1 MISLPHIGNPL
12 DYLTFIL
19 PLILASTFL
28 AQMLRPLISERESSF
43 LVFVFTSVLFLFLS
57 GLTWPRSAMSDG
69 WFMLSSLVPATWGI
83 EGFIGIN
90 SNGASLGTMST
101 PYLMLWALT
110 VAYYFIAV
118 IIEKWCK
125 RRDLHHYNL
134 PSVP

>member
-1 MISLPHIGNPL
+1 
-12 DYLTFIL
+12 
-19 PLILASTFL
+19 
-28 AQMLRPLISERESSF
+28 
-43 LVFVFTSVLFLFLS
+43 
-57 GLTWPRSAMSDG
+57 MSDG

-101 PYLMLWALT
+101 PYLMLWVLT